1 MRLWKSWIVTRK
13 DLSVFRK
20 NKYVLYSLIA
30 MPIILGVILPII
42 FIFAINAQ
50 LDAAPQLSVDQVLAA
65 ANQIVSVATMYF
77 VLIPAILPSIIASYS
92 FVGEKIEKSLEPL
105 LATPTTDGELLLGKS
120 LASFIPCMV
129 VTYVGAVISAAI
141 IDFWSVTNPKINTLL
156 IPNPY
161 WVLVIGAIAPL
172 ACIMSVEA
180 NIIVSSKVNDIRAAQ
195 QLGGLVVLPLVFIVI
210 FASTSSQLS
219 TLLAIGVITALAVA
233 DVALFYLSKATFQ
246 REEILTK
253 WK

>member
-1 MRLWKSWIVTRK
+1 MRIWKSWIVTRK
-13 DLSVFRK
+13 DLSVFKK

-30 MPIILGVILPII
+30 MPIILGVVLPVI
-42 FIFAINAQ
+42 FIFALNAQ
-50 LDAAPQLSVDQVLAA
+50 IASALLTHTQVMAAVDQ
-65 ANQIVSVATMYF
+65 IVGLATMYF

-120 LASFIPCMV
+120 LAAFIPCMV
-129 VTYVGAVISAAI
+129 VTYIGAAISAII
-141 IDFWSVTNPKINTLL
+141 IDIWSITTPQINTFL

-161 WVLVIGAIAPL
+161 WLLVIGGIAPL

-210 FASTSSQLS
+210 FASTSAQLS
-219 TLLAIGVITALAVA
+219 MILAIAVLAALAIA
-233 DVALFYLSKATFQ
+233 DIALFYLSKATFQ

>member
-1 MRLWKSWIVTRK
+1 MRLWKSLIVTKK

-30 MPIILGVILPII
+30 MPIILGVVLPII
-42 FIFAINAQ
+42 FIFALNAEITSG
-50 LDAAPQLSVDQVLAA
+50 ALSHQQALAA
-65 ANQIVSVATMYF
+65 AGQIVDLATMYF

-129 VTYVGAVISAAI
+129 VTYVGAAISAII
-141 IDFWSVTNPKINTLL
+141 IDAWSVTTSQIGTIL

-161 WVLVIGAIAPL
+161 WLMVIGVIAPL

-195 QLGGLVVLPLVFIVI
+195 QLGGLIVLPLVFLVI
-210 FASTSSQLS
+210 FASTSAQLS
-219 TLLAIGVITALAVA
+219 TIITIVVIAALAVA
-233 DVALFYLSKATFQ
+233 DIALFYLSKATFQ

>member
-1 MRLWKSWIVTRK
+1 MRLWKSWIVTKK
-13 DLSVFRK
+13 DLSVFKK

-30 MPIILGVILPII
+30 MPIIMGVVLPVI
-42 FIFAINAQ
+42 FIFALNTEIGSPTLTHAQ
-50 LDAAPQLSVDQVLAA
+50 VFAAV
-65 ANQIVSVATMYF
+65 NQIVGLATMYF
-77 VLIPAILPSIIASYS
+77 VLIPSILPSIIASYS

-105 LATPTTDGELLLGKS
+105 LATPTTDGELLFGKS
-120 LASFIPCMV
+120 LAAFIPCMA
-129 VTYVGAVISAAI
+129 VTYIGAAISAII
-141 IDFWSVTNPKINTLL
+141 IDVWSITTPQVGTFL

-161 WVLVIGAIAPL
+161 WLLVIGAIAPL

-195 QLGGLVVLPLVFIVI
+195 QLGGLVVLPLVFVVI
-210 FASTSSQLS
+210 FASTSASIS
-219 TLLAIGVITALAVA
+219 TLLAIGVSAALGIA
-233 DVALFYLSKATFQ
+233 DIALFYLSKATFQ

>member
-30 MPIILGVILPII
+30 MPIILGVVLPLI
-42 FIFAINAQ
+42 FIFALNSEIASGT
-50 LDAAPQLSVDQVLAA
+50 LTHVQVLAA
-65 ANQIVSVATMYF
+65 VNQIVGLATMYF

-129 VTYVGAVISAAI
+129 VTYVGAAISAII
-141 IDFWSVTNPKINTLL
+141 IDTWSITSPQIGTLV
-156 IPNPY
+156 IPNSY
-161 WVLVIGAIAPL
+161 WLLVIGVIAPL

-195 QLGGLVVLPLVFIVI
+195 QLGGLIVLPLVFIVI
-210 FASTSSQLS
+210 FASTSAQLS
-219 TLLAIGVITALAVA
+219 MVLAIAVSAALAVA
-233 DVALFYLSKATFQ
+233 DIALFYLSKATFQ

>member
-1 MRLWKSWIVTRK
+1 MRLWKSWIVTKK
-13 DLSVFRK
+13 DLSVFKK

-30 MPIILGVILPII
+30 MPIIMGVVLPVI
-42 FIFAINAQ
+42 FIFALNAEIGSTTLTHAQ
-50 LDAAPQLSVDQVLAA
+50 VSAAV
-65 ANQIVSVATMYF
+65 NQIVGLATMYF

-120 LASFIPCMV
+120 LAAFIPCMA
-129 VTYVGAVISAAI
+129 VTYIGAAISAII
-141 IDFWSVTNPKINTLL
+141 IDAWSLTTPQVGTFL

-161 WVLVIGAIAPL
+161 WLLVIGAIAPL

-195 QLGGLVVLPLVFIVI
+195 QLGGLVVLPLVFVVI
-210 FASTSSQLS
+210 FASTSAQIS
-219 TLLAIGVITALAVA
+219 TLLAIGVSAALVVA
-233 DVALFYLSKATFQ
+233 DIALFYLSKATFQ

>member
-1 MRLWKSWIVTRK
+1 
-13 DLSVFRK
+13 
-20 NKYVLYSLIA
+20 
-30 MPIILGVILPII
+30 MPIILGVVLPII
-42 FIFAINAQ
+42 FIFALNTQITSGE
-50 LDAAPQLSVDQVLAA
+50 LPREQVLAA
-65 ANQIVSVATMYF
+65 VNQIVGLATMYF

-129 VTYVGAVISAAI
+129 VTYVGAAISAII
-141 IDFWSVTNPKINTLL
+141 IDFWSITTPQIATII

-161 WVLVIGAIAPL
+161 WLLVIGAIAPL

-195 QLGGLVVLPLVFIVI
+195 QLGGLVVLPLIFVVI
-210 FASTSSQLS
+210 FASTSAQLS
-219 TLLAIGVITALAVA
+219 TILALAVIIALAIA
-233 DVALFYLSKATFQ
+233 DIALFYLSKATFQ